1 MPNNPGIE
9 TLERYQQREFV
20 PEGVSLRDARTA
32 QALFIQLIERPV
44 ASSDELERW
53 IADASELSAAL
64 DQEGTVLYIRMTCD
78 TSHPQFAADYRAFVQ
93 EVLPA
98 VKPLMDQLNRK
109 FLEFTSHIPIDAN
122 RYRVFERNLRAD
134 VELFRQDNVALE
146 TDVQLL
152 AQEYQSVSA
161 VMTVDF
167 NGREQTMPEMAAY
180 QLQTDRDVRE
190 RAWRAT
196 AQRRRQDADRIE
208 GIFDVMLGLR
218 DTIARNAGFANFTD
232 YQFRQYHRFDYGPE
246 HCRRYH
252 EAVVQCVVPV
262 WRRILEKRRRQ
273 MGLETLRPWD
283 LSVDPQGAPPLK
295 PFAEVG
301 DLITG
306 AEKIFSMIDPDL
318 GSAFEGM
325 ASKGLLDLES
335 RRGKAPGGYQ
345 NTLAEARQPFIFM
358 NAVGIDADVRTL
370 LHEGG
375 HAFHAL
381 ACADEPL
388 YAYRHAPIEFCE
400 IASMSME
407 LLGNQFLNVF
417 YNEADSR
424 RSVINHLE
432 GIVHILAWVA
442 NIDAFQHWI
451 YEHPGHTLQ
460 ERYAKW
466 VELYQTFNGTETD
479 WRGLEGDCDILWHRQ
494 LHIFEVPFYYIEY
507 GIAQLGALQIWKNS
521 RRDPKAALE
530 KYKNALALGG
540 SRTLPELFATAGIE
554 FDFSEKTIAPLVC
567 ELEQE
572 LEGMG

>member
-1 MPNNPGIE
+1 
-9 TLERYQQREFV
+9 
-20 PEGVSLRDARTA
+20 
-32 QALFIQLIERPV
+32 
-44 ASSDELERW
+44 
-53 IADASELSAAL
+53 
-64 DQEGTVLYIRMTCD
+64 
-78 TSHPQFAADYRAFVQ
+78 
-93 EVLPA
+93 
-98 VKPLMDQLNRK
+98 
-109 FLEFTSHIPIDAN
+109 
-122 RYRVFERNLRAD
+122 
-134 VELFRQDNVALE
+134 
-146 TDVQLL
+146 
-152 AQEYQSVSA
+152 
-161 VMTVDF
+161 
-167 NGREQTMPEMAAY
+167 
-180 QLQTDRDVRE
+180 
-190 RAWRAT
+190 
-196 AQRRRQDADRIE
+196 
-208 GIFDVMLGLR
+208 
-218 DTIARNAGFANFTD
+218 
-232 YQFRQYHRFDYGPE
+232 
-246 HCRRYH
+246 
-252 EAVVQCVVPV
+252 V

-306 AEKIFSMIDPDL
+306 AEKIFSRIDPDL

-417 YNEADSR
+417 YDEADAR
-424 RSVINHLE
+424 RSVRNHLE

-479 WRGLEGDCDILWHRQ
+479 WSGLEGDCEILWHRQ

-521 RRDPKAALE
+521 RRDPKAALD

-554 FDFSEKTIAPLVC
+554 FDFSEKTIAPLVR